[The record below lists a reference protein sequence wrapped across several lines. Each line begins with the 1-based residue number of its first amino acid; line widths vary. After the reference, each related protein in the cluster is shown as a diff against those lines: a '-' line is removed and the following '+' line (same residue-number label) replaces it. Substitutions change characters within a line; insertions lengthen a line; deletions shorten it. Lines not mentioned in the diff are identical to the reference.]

1 MQYEKKCDKIY
12 VEFSFIY
19 YRKKKT
25 MNCETKN
32 TTKLSRETKN
42 LIKRIALGLFAGYLL
57 TFLLFY
63 VANYLSDSLA
73 LAYVWLFAQKLTYLL
88 PLLVTAMVTLAL
100 YAVYGKKVA
109 FLALIPFSLVR
120 MIYFLP
126 YLYLQFIFDGFDSV
140 ESVTYGALTALGEAA
155 LAYALSLL
163 VFGVMLFIVKKAN
176 AGRAPLDE
184 IVFTKTTLDFKN
196 PLSVAFAIVSL
207 VGFSYY
213 FISEIVDTVVILVSY
228 SASLTA
234 GEIAFMLFSYVFDLA
249 LIFAYYFTL
258 VFIKNL
264 IVASEE

>member
-1 MQYEKKCDKIY
+1 MR
-12 VEFSFIY
+12 S
-19 YRKKKT
+19 
-25 MNCETKN
+25 ETKH
-32 TTKLSRETKN
+32 TAELSRETKN

-100 YAVYGKKVA
+100 YAVYGKRVA

-120 MIYFLP
+120 MIYFIP

-140 ESVTYGALTALGEAA
+140 ESITYGALTALGEAA

-163 VFGVMLFIVKKAN
+163 VFGVMLFIVKRAN
-176 AGRAPLDE
+176 AGRASLEE
-184 IVFTKTTLDFKN
+184 IIFTKTGLDFLN
-196 PLSVAFAIVSL
+196 PLSLAFAIVSL
-207 VGFSYY
+207 IGFSYY
-213 FISEIVDTVVILVSY
+213 FISEIVDTVVILITY
-228 SASLTA
+228 SAALTSA
-234 GEIAFMLFSYVFDLA
+234 EIAYMVFSYVFDLG

-264 IVASEE
+264 IVAPEE